1 MIIKT
6 IDDENFNHYKK
17 SSMVIGFSCCTFK
30 CDKEYGQQV
39 CQNSTLAKSKNIEIT
54 NKEIIDRYQ
63 NNNLTS
69 AVVCAGLEP
78 LDSFKDLTKLIEEF
92 RKVTNDDIVVFTGYN
107 KDEIVNEISLL
118 SQFKNIIVKFGR
130 FIPNQTPHCDEIL
143 GVNLASDNQFAERIS
158 K

>member
-17 SSMVIGFSCCTFK
+17 PSMVIGFPKCTFK

-39 CQNSTLAKSKNIEIT
+39 CQNGTLANSKNIEISIE
-54 NKEIIDRYQ
+54 EIVGRYQ

-69 AVVCAGLEP
+69 AIICAGLEP
-78 LDSFKDLTKLIEEF
+78 LDSFNDLLKLITSF
-92 RKVTNDDIVVFTGYN
+92 RKVIDDDIVVFTGYK

-118 SQFKNIIVKFGR
+118 RQFKNIIVKFGR
-130 FIPNQTPHCDEIL
+130 FIPNQTSHYDEIL
-143 GVNLASDNQFAERIS
+143 GVDLASDNQFAERIS
-158 K
+158 